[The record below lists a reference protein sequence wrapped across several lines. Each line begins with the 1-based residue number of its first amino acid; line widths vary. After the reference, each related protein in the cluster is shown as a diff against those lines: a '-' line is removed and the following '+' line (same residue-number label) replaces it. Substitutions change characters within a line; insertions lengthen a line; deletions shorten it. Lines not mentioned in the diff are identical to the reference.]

1 MTSREQNLKTAA
13 LWQISAARDAATA
26 VKFVADAQNYRGA
39 RRADRLSDAAAFQLL
54 AAEAHKRAVSFL
66 AA

>member
-1 MTSREQNLKTAA
+1 MTTREQNLKTAA

-26 VKFVADAQNYRGA
+26 VKFLADAQKCRGA

-54 AAEAHKRAVSFL
+54 AAEAHKRAVAL
-66 AA
+66 IAA